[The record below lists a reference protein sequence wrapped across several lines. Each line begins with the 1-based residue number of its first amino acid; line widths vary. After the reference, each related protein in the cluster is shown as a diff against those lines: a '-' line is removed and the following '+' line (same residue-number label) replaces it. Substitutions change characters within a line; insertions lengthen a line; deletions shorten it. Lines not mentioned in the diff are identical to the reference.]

1 MSSLEMSA
9 EASAPP
15 TMVPAVDTQGAYV
28 TVRQYNDEMWQD
40 YRANKAKLREMPRAQ
55 RLSEMVAYLQ
65 QSNPAN
71 YKALHK
77 SRRLLI
83 RHCLKELPLM
93 YFINKKETP
102 PLAHYAALA
111 ALMRGKSRRWG
122 GRIRRRPSAYRRWK
136 GGRIFP
142 KSWQRTAYRARWST
156 RWKGYK
162 RKSFARY
169 SYHGRRGY

>member
-1 MSSLEMSA
+1 MSSLEMSV

-15 TMVPAVDTQGAYV
+15 TRVGSVNAQGAYV
-28 TVRQYNDEMWQD
+28 TVKQYNDEMWNE
-40 YRANKAKLREMPRAQ
+40 YRRVKGDLRNMTREQ
-55 RLSEMVAYLQ
+55 RLADMVKFLMGQ
-65 QSNPAN
+65 NPAL
-71 YKALHK
+71 YKAQHK

-122 GRIRRRPSAYRRWK
+122 GRLRRKASSYRRWK
-136 GGRIFP
+136 GSRYFP
-142 KSWQRTAYRARWST
+142 KSWQRTAYRARWSA
-156 RWKGYK
+156 RYKGYR
-162 RKSFARY
+162 RKSYARY
-169 SYHGRRGY
+169 SIHGRRGY